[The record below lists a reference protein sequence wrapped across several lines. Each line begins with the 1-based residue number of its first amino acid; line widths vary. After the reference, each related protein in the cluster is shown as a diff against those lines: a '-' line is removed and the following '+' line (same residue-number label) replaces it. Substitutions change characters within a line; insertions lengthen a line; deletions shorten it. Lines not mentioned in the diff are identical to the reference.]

1 MCFGVGCVR
10 VCMWGECRACSACGV
25 RVFTQGLCW
34 AVQVALVPAVACAC
48 VYVCMCPR
56 ACPWGKFVPECAQGC
71 AGAGAEP
78 PPGSGLRPSDK
89 GSRSGTGQRY
99 RQQHRQRAAALS
111 GASGD
116 AGRGQVGSRR
126 SGRRVGSGRCPAEGQ
141 SGWERSGGTGGG
153 GRWSLRR
160 AEPLP
165 FGGRA
170 GRRTER
176 PGSPN
181 GSPRQPCLS

>member
-1 MCFGVGCVR
+1 MLLDFVSVCFGVGCVR

-48 VYVCMCPR
+48 LYVCMCPR

-71 AGAGAEP
+71 AGAGAAP
-78 PPGSGLRPSDK
+78 PER
-89 GSRSGTGQRY
+89 Q
-99 RQQHRQRAAALS
+99 RQQERHRAAVPAAAPATGS
-111 GASGD
+111 CPQRGERRRGPGP
-116 AGRGQVGSRR
+116 GRV
-126 SGRRVGSGRCPAEGQ
+126 PP
-141 SGWERSGGTGGG
+141 ERSEGWVRPVPSGGSERLGAERGHRGG